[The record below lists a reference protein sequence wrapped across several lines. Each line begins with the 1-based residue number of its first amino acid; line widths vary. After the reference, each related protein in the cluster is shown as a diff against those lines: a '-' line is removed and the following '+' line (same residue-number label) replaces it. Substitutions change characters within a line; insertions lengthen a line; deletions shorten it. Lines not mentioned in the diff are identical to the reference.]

1 MAEKRTEQKQPEE
14 KKAVL
19 PPKSNFSE
27 WYNELLMMG
36 EIMDV
41 RYPVK
46 GLYVWFPFG
55 FEVRNRTYAIIREL
69 LNKDHKEALFPLL
82 IPETEFMKEAEHIKG
97 FENEVYWVT
106 RGGKNELDVKL
117 ALRPTSETAIYPMYK
132 IWVRSHADLPIK
144 IYQIVNTFRY
154 ETKHTRPLIRLR
166 EITSFKEAHTV
177 HATWDEAAE
186 QVKEAVRIYQE
197 FYRRLAIPTIVSK
210 RPDWDKFPGADYTT
224 AVDTLMPDNKTLQI
238 GTAHHLGSNFAKTFD
253 IKYEDLNGEQQYAYQ
268 TCYGISE
275 RSIAAL
281 ISIHGDNKGLVFPPE
296 VAPIQV
302 VIIPI
307 LFGKSEEITSAC
319 RAVAER
325 LKSEGI
331 RTALDES
338 DERPG
343 AKYYKWEMKG
353 VPLRLEIGP
362 RDLKN
367 NAATVVRRDS
377 GAKETVPIDNITE
390 EIKTRFE
397 SIRKSLFEKAGGSLK
412 ERIFDC
418 KTLEE
423 VKDKISNGI
432 ARIPWCGEREC
443 GLAMENEVGAGIL
456 GVPEGEL
463 GISIKIGFRDWLREK
478 FGKIFEVVETVP
490 DGYITIR
497 SNFVIG
503 PNNII
508 SHGYVAY
515 ENKYFKKT
523 ETPSNNDLSKKEKF
537 IKGDIVE
544 ILSKKMMGVVEKC
557 PMNYVIIRCFDDEL
571 GCQFFIAFEKED
583 FEIKKCP
590 ICKKETVNLAIMA
603 KTY

>member
-1 MAEKRTEQKQPEE
+1 MAEKQTDE

-19 PPKSNFSE
+19 PAKSNFSE
-27 WYNELLMMG
+27 WYNELLLMG

-55 FEVRNRTYAIIREL
+55 FDVRKRTYAIIREL
-69 LNKDHKEALFPLL
+69 LDKDHKEALFPLL
-82 IPETEFMKEAEHIKG
+82 IPENEFMKEAEHIKG

-106 RGGKNELDVKL
+106 HGGKNELDVKL

-132 IWVRSHADLPIK
+132 VWVRSHADLPIK

-177 HATWDEAAE
+177 HATWDDAAK
-186 QVKEAVRIYQE
+186 QVKEATRIYQE
-197 FYRRLAIPTIVSK
+197 FYWRLAIPTIVSK
-210 RPDWDKFPGADYTT
+210 RPEWDKFPGADYTM

-253 IKYEDLNGEQQYAYQ
+253 IKYEDINGEQVYAQQ

-281 ISIHGDNKGLVFPPE
+281 ISIHGDDRGLVFPPE

-302 VIIPI
+302 VVIPI
-307 LFGKSEEITSAC
+307 LFGKSDEITKAC
-319 RAVAER
+319 RDVANSLEEKGLR
-325 LKSEGI
+325 V
-331 RTALDES
+331 TLDES

-353 VPLRLEIGP
+353 VPLRIEIGP

-367 NAATVVRRDS
+367 NAATIVRRDS
-377 GAKETVPIDNITE
+377 GSKETAPLDNIVE
-390 EIKTRFE
+390 EVKRRFE
-397 SIRKSLFEKAGGSLK
+397 DIRDSLFNKAESSLK

-418 KTLEE
+418 NTLEE
-423 VKDKISNGI
+423 VKNKIPDGI
-432 ARIPWCGEREC
+432 ARVPWCGESSC
-443 GLAMENEVGAGIL
+443 GLSMEEAVGAGIL
-456 GVPEGEL
+456 GIPEGEL
-463 GISIKIGFRDWLREK
+463 GRGAGS
-478 FGKIFEVVETVP
+478 
-490 DGYITIR
+490 
-497 SNFVIG
+497 
-503 PNNII
+503 
-508 SHGYVAY
+508 
-515 ENKYFKKT
+515 
-523 ETPSNNDLSKKEKF
+523 
-537 IKGDIVE
+537 
-544 ILSKKMMGVVEKC
+544 
-557 PMNYVIIRCFDDEL
+557 
-571 GCQFFIAFEKED
+571 
-583 FEIKKCP
+583 CP
-590 ICKKETVNLAIMA
+590 ICKKETGNIAIMA